1 MQSRRSHNLSKPAL
15 PSARKQAARDAA
27 LRVTQE
33 LLLSHSSTHKEQPSP
48 DSEHTFESSPAQD
61 QSVTEQKTRIRAA
74 IQPVLKVVA
83 EVVAD
88 SALQHND
95 PSSTQL

>member
-33 LLLSHSSTHKEQPSP
+33 LLLSHSSTHKEQPLP
-48 DSEHTFESSPAQD
+48 DSEVESSPAQD

-74 IQPVLKVVA
+74 IQPVLKVEA

-95 PSSTQL
+95 PSSSQL